1 MIISRTRC
9 MLRHLINK
17 SYIIFFGCNYIHFHN
32 GFSIELRF
40 ARNAYL
46 FDQHIMYIC
55 ESRTLSFH
63 LSLSHIPWHCW
74 NCNMQQTTNM
84 IIGNWVICFISE
96 CPVWSSYLENQSNIE
111 LSFYFNIQYVCRNIS
126 LLDQKNS
133 QIFFNKLLLKYY
145 ICLKRNLVTLL
156 MV

>member
-1 MIISRTRC
+1 MRYSVYRYFEKLLILYDTQLRTRC
-9 MLRHLINK
+9 ILRHLINK

-74 NCNMQQTTNM
+74 NCNMQQTPNM
-84 IIGNWVICFISE
+84 IIGNWIICFISE
-96 CPVWSSYLENQSNIE
+96 CPVWSSYLENESDIV
-111 LSFYFNIQYVCRNIS
+111 LSFHFNIRYVCRTMS
-126 LLDQKNS
+126 LFDQKNS
-133 QIFFNKLLLKYY
+133 
-145 ICLKRNLVTLL
+145 
-156 MV
+156 